1 MEVIDVKLFDGY
13 PNPKYDTITNNDENN
28 ENYHSGSHFEDKSIK
43 EPSLLWKVIKSVL
56 FILIIMKIGEYLLQ
70 EAIKDEALSQD

>member
-13 PNPKYDTITNNDENN
+13 PNPKYDNITNNDENN
-28 ENYHSGSHFEDKSIK
+28 ENYHPGSQFEDDSIK